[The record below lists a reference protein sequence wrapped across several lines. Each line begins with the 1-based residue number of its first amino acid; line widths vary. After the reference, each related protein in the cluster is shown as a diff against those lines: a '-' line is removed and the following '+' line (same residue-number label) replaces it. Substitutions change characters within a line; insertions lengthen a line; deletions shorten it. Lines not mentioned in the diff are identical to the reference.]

1 MSNHDRGSRENPIDI
16 SAKRSEISMT
26 RDGSRE
32 NPIDISY
39 SRQES
44 RCAKFFI

>member
-1 MSNHDRGSRENPIDI
+1 MSNHDRGSREICIDI
-16 SAKRSEISMT
+16 STKRSEISDT

-39 SRQES
+39 SRSES
-44 RCAKFFI
+44 RWAKFFI